1 MKLDLVFRLNGDFIG
16 FTGISGSKYSSNL
29 YVLLCYMVHYGDL
42 KYGSFYM
49 GFQQTY
55 KTANDIETSQ
65 TEHNYKLFRI
75 ERSIYFYKNK
85 TYLI

>member
-1 MKLDLVFRLNGDFIG
+1 
-16 FTGISGSKYSSNL
+16 
-29 YVLLCYMVHYGDL
+29 MVHFGGL

-55 KTANDIETSQ
+55 KAANDIETSQ